1 MTYYSLLYS
10 HKMILKVFASIGSVN
25 HMQRQFGDR
34 QNLPQDL
41 QSFGIFWGPQ
51 IVFTWDLDSL
61 TAKKYL
67 FQICTTPFL
76 STSCKDCSSFR
87 SNCCIGKMK
96 VESSTNIP
104 FFHRNEDS
112 KHYRNVVKTT
122 DTTHLE
128 NLFQKLYLA
137 LNLTIKMKNFIA
149 FFQKD
154 VLLGFFQIS

>member
-1 MTYYSLLYS
+1 MGCTQSKYMT
-10 HKMILKVFASIGSVN
+10 SVS
-25 HMQRQFGDR
+25 R
-34 QNLPQDL
+34 PKI
-41 QSFGIFWGPQ
+41 SY
-51 IVFTWDLDSL
+51 V
-61 TAKKYL
+61 
-67 FQICTTPFL
+67 FQISTTPLL

-128 NLFQKLYLA
+128 NLFQKTVFSTLFHQNEDSKPYR
-137 LNLTIKMKNFIA
+137 KNCIA
-149 FFQKD
+149 FFFKA
-154 VLLGFFQIS
+154 VLLFFSNSMNRNKNITQFIN

>member
-1 MTYYSLLYS
+1 MELKISICPSVRANLLCSFQCETRGTLRSAFSLQT
-10 HKMILKVFASIGSVN
+10 KN
-25 HMQRQFGDR
+25 
-34 QNLPQDL
+34 N
-41 QSFGIFWGPQ
+41 
-51 IVFTWDLDSL
+51 
-61 TAKKYL
+61 L
-67 FQICTTPFL
+67 FQICTTPLL

-128 NLFQKLYLA
+128 NLFQKLYLVHFS
-137 LNLTIKMKNFIA
+137 IKMKQKANLTETINNSADSSLLFQQDSGVFILTMRKKVKNNKT
-149 FFQKD
+149 FQY
-154 VLLGFFQIS
+154 